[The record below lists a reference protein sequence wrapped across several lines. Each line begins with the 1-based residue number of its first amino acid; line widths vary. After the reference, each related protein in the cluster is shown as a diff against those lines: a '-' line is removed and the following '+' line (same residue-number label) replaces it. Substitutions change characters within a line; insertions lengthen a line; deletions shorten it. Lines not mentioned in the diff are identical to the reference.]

1 MDGASKK
8 QMESLEGEVE
18 GEILGE
24 RGGVKCP
31 HIPESRRPYACSG
44 LNTRSEETQEDP
56 KFSFPAD
63 PQALNMQEVKTMA
76 KL

>member
-1 MDGASKK
+1 MPTYS
-8 QMESLEGEVE
+8 
-18 GEILGE
+18 
-24 RGGVKCP
+24 R
-31 HIPESRRPYACSG
+31 ESRRPCACSG
-44 LNTRSEETQEDP
+44 LNTCSEETQEDP